1 MFDKGTIVCMLLI
14 VSVAIVL
21 FLYVQQKTSR
31 IEKNIKNVI
40 SFIKDVEQRVKEN
53 DNNDDYD
60 VKHVSMNLNDDQDN
74 EARFLS
80 VHKNEIVAQ
89 QYQEDEDEDED
100 EDDDDD
106 SSESESEEEV
116 EEEGEGLTLE
126 AEVEADVDAEVE
138 AEVEAEVDAEV
149 EAETLAQE
157 ASLDSEV
164 VNIKFKVDSDSL
176 SDYKKLPVSEL
187 RELIT
192 SLDIQVEDVQKLKK
206 KEAQTILENY
216 YAEQDNNNNID
227 I

>member
-53 DNNDDYD
+53 DNDN
-60 VKHVSMNLNDDQDN
+60 VKHVNMNIHDNQND
-74 EARFLS
+74 EVTFLS
-80 VHKNEIVAQ
+80 VNKNEIVTQ
-89 QYQEDEDEDED
+89 QNQEDNNDDD
-100 EDDDDD
+100 YDDDDDDD
-106 SSESESEEEV
+106 SSDSDSEE
-116 EEEGEGLTLE
+116 
-126 AEVEADVDAEVE
+126 DVDH
-138 AEVEAEVDAEV
+138 EVDT
-149 EAETLAQE
+149 ETLAHDASLDNEVDVETLANE
-157 ASLDSEV
+157 ASLDNEV
-164 VNIKFKVDSDSL
+164 VNIKFKVDADPSDL
-176 SDYKKLPVSEL
+176 KKLPVSEL

-206 KEAQTILENY
+206 KDAQAILEVY
-216 YAEQDNNNNID
+216 YAEQDNNNNNID